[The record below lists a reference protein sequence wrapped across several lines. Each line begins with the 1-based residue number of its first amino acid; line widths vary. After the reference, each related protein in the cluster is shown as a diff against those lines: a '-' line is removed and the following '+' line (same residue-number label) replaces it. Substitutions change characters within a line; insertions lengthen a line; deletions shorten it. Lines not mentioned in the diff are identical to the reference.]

1 MKEDQT
7 TQGPIAITSEMTV
20 LDVVSKY
27 RATEMVFK
35 KYDSQAGACIC
46 CEALFER
53 LDDVAERYNL
63 DLKTLMT
70 ELEAAGQ
77 T

>member
-1 MKEDQT
+1 M
-7 TQGPIAITSEMTV
+7 AITPNMTV

-27 RATEMVFK
+27 RPTEAVFK
-35 KYDSQAGACIC
+35 KYDSQAGVCIC

-53 LDDVAERYNL
+53 LDVIAAKYDL
-63 DLKTLMT
+63 DLDALLDDLK
-70 ELEAAGQ
+70 AVGQ